1 MKFDSVEVLRKA
13 ITEYSIKNRV
23 EIKMPK
29 NDRTR
34 IKAHCD
40 EECPWYLYASE
51 DKRVNC
57 FVIKTYIR
65 DHSCQKKWVLKRCTA
80 KWLAKKYV
88 DKFRADEKMTLTNF
102 AKTVQLELNL
112 TPSRNKLSRARR
124 LAWNMIYGDEV

>member
-1 MKFDSVEVLRKA
+1 MCHQPPGTDVC
-13 ITEYSIKNRV
+13 ITFKSSLMRGCFN
-23 EIKMPK
+23 
-29 NDRTR
+29 
-34 IKAHCD
+34 
-40 EECPWYLYASE
+40 ASE

-57 FVIKTYIR
+57 FVIKTYVG

-102 AKTVQLELNL
+102 VRTVQLELNL

>member
-1 MKFDSVEVLRKA
+1 MRGCF
-13 ITEYSIKNRV
+13 N
-23 EIKMPK
+23 
-29 NDRTR
+29 
-34 IKAHCD
+34 
-40 EECPWYLYASE
+40 ASE

-57 FVIKTYIR
+57 FVIKTYVG

-112 TPSRNKLSRARR
+112 TSSRNKLSRARR
-124 LAWNMIYGDEV
+124 LA